1 MSRDLPLFTNHGAVL
16 LALARRPDLRIR
28 EIAGVVG
35 VTERATQGILN
46 DLVTSGYLER
56 RRDGRRNRYLV
67 RGDVQLQG
75 FGNHEVGDLVR
86 ALVGGSSAPPATGGR
101 RAVVLACSDFRY
113 QEPLRDLLAA
123 EGLLASSEVFLWP
136 GGSAV
141 LGGPDHGR

>member
-1 MSRDLPLFTNHGAVL
+1 MSRDLPLFTNPGAVL

-46 DLVTSGYLER
+46 DLVTAGYLER

-67 RGDVQLQG
+67 RGDMPLHG
-75 FGNHEVGDLVR
+75 LGDHEVGDLLR
-86 ALVGGSSAPPATGGR
+86 AVVGATSTPPAAGGR

-113 QEPLRDLLAA
+113 QE
-123 EGLLASSEVFLWP
+123 
-136 GGSAV
+136 
-141 LGGPDHGR
+141 